1 MSLKAQLQNDLSTA
15 IKAKD
20 TTVSGTLRLALSAI
34 TNEEVAG
41 KTARELSDAEIVN
54 ILIKESKKRKEA
66 AEAFTAA
73 NREELATK
81 ELEELVVLE
90 KYLPAA
96 LSEVEVDEIIQAAI
110 AEASAGGASGM
121 KAMGVVMKIVQPKT
135 AGRFDGSIVAEKVKT
150 SLIDN

>member
-1 MSLKAQLQNDLSTA
+1 MSLKAQLQNDLSVA

-41 KTARELSDAEIVN
+41 KTARQLSDAEIVN

-81 ELEELVVLE
+81 ELAELVVLE

-96 LSEVEVDEIIQAAI
+96 LSEAEVDEIIQAAI
-110 AEASAGGASGM
+110 AEAAAGGASGM
-121 KAMGVVMKIVQPKT
+121 KAMGVVMKSVQPKT
-135 AGRFDGSIVAEKVKT
+135 AGRFDGSLVAEKVKT
-150 SLIDN
+150 ALN

>member
-1 MSLKAQLQNDLSTA
+1 MTLKAQLQADLAVA

-20 TTVSGTLRLALSAI
+20 STVSGTLRLALSAI
-34 TNEEVAG
+34 TNEEVSG
-41 KTARELSDAEIVN
+41 KTARELTDAEVVN

-66 AEAFTAA
+66 AEAFTSA
-73 NREELATK
+73 NRQELATK

-96 LSEVEVDEIIQAAI
+96 LTEAEVDEIIQSAIKEAA
-110 AEASAGGASGM
+110 ASGAAGM

-135 AGRFDGSIVAEKVKT
+135 AGRFDGSLIAEKVKT
-150 SLIDN
+150 ALSSN

>member
-1 MSLKAQLQNDLSTA
+1 MSLKAQLQNDLSVA

-41 KTARELSDAEIVN
+41 KTARQLSDAEIVN

-81 ELEELVVLE
+81 ELAELVVLE

-96 LSEVEVDEIIQAAI
+96 LSEAEVDEIIQAAI
-110 AEASAGGASGM
+110 AEAAAGGATGM
-121 KAMGVVMKIVQPKT
+121 KAMGFVMKIVQPKT
-135 AGRFDGSIVAEKVKT
+135 AGRFDGSRIADKVKT
-150 SLIDN
+150 ALN

>member
-20 TTVSGTLRLALSAI
+20 TIVSGTLRLALSAI

-81 ELEELVVLE
+81 ELAELVVLE

-96 LSEVEVDEIIQAAI
+96 LSEAEVDEIIQAAI

-135 AGRFDGSIVAEKVKT
+135 AGRFDGSLVAEKVKAAL
-150 SLIDN
+150 S

>member
-81 ELEELVVLE
+81 ELAELVVLE

-96 LSEVEVDEIIQAAI
+96 LSEAEVDEIIQAAI

-135 AGRFDGSIVAEKVKT
+135 AGRFDGSLVAEKVKT
-150 SLIDN
+150 ALS

>member
-1 MSLKAQLQNDLSTA
+1 MSLKAQLQNDLSVA

-41 KTARELSDAEIVN
+41 KTARQLSDAEIVN

-81 ELEELVVLE
+81 ELAELVVLE

-96 LSEVEVDEIIQAAI
+96 LSEAEVDEIIQAAI
-110 AEASAGGASGM
+110 AEAAAGGATGM
-121 KAMGVVMKIVQPKT
+121 KAMGVVMKSVQPKT
-135 AGRFDGSIVAEKVKT
+135 AGRFDGSLVAEKVKT
-150 SLIDN
+150 ALS

>member
-81 ELEELVVLE
+81 ELAELVVLE

-96 LSEVEVDEIIQAAI
+96 LSEAEVDEIIQAAI

-135 AGRFDGSIVAEKVKT
+135 AGRFDGSLVAEKVKAAL
-150 SLIDN
+150 S

>member
-1 MSLKAQLQNDLSTA
+1 MSLKAQLQNDLSVA

-41 KTARELSDAEIVN
+41 KTARQLSDAEIVN

-81 ELEELVVLE
+81 ELAELVVLE

-96 LSEVEVDEIIQAAI
+96 LSEAEVDEIIQAAI
-110 AEASAGGASGM
+110 AEAAAGGATGM
-121 KAMGVVMKIVQPKT
+121 KAMGIVMKSVQPKT
-135 AGRFDGSIVAEKVKT
+135 AGRFDGSLVAEKVKT
-150 SLIDN
+150 ALS